1 LNLTN
6 VEDDDLVDVLSYH
19 VSQFLSVM
27 KGFHADGPWITP
39 ISMNTTE
46 VAPPKKKTISFTL
59 LKNRDTFLPQGQ
71 TQVLA
76 LETAPNTTTTEPVV
90 YIRGTNRNA
99 TSISYTKRYEN
110 VHIQAINRVSPNI
123 TLNEAMLTVKLLQLV
138 RLDS

>member
-1 LNLTN
+1 
-6 VEDDDLVDVLSYH
+6 
-19 VSQFLSVM
+19 
-27 KGFHADGPWITP
+27 
-39 ISMNTTE
+39 MNTTE